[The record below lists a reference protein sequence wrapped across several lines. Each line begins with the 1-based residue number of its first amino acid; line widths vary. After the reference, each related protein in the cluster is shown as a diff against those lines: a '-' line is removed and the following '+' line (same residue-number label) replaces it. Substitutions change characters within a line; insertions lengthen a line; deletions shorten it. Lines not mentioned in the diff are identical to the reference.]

1 MKNVPFSENLK
12 VYPDFLLLW
21 KCVIICPNG
30 KRFRTDG
37 KKEILKE
44 TCGGG
49 LKDHRCMNLV
59 QGYFVTNVCICV
71 HAGTILSKYQI
82 NKKENERAVCGEKVV
97 LLCTDSEDGSFPC

>member
-1 MKNVPFSENLK
+1 
-12 VYPDFLLLW
+12 
-21 KCVIICPNG
+21 
-30 KRFRTDG
+30 
-37 KKEILKE
+37 
-44 TCGGG
+44 
-49 LKDHRCMNLV
+49 MNLV